1 VDTPYGPGVVRKIN
15 VRSATP
21 YQVQMSKFP
30 AVAFLGSTAVS
41 AAKVQRQSDSLQART
56 NQLSA
61 HASVGSAVSTP
72 FGPGVVRKIEAA
84 SSTPFSVKLKNF
96 PGTASLA
103 AESVTAVPAR
113 VSAARVQARTNLLST
128 YASVGTLV
136 ETSFGRARVYAI
148 DGAALVPYHVRFLS
162 HPGVAALRAE
172 NFRPVP
178 TRLAA
183 DKVQARV
190 NALAALASV
199 GSVVETMYGRGTVA
213 GIDGASLVPFRVRM
227 LRFPAIAYLSA
238 EHIKVYVPPPLAGA
252 ARAAEEQR
260 LAHVAVVGDTVATQF
275 GQGTVVAVH
284 LDAACPFQ
292 VRMKVFPATA
302 YVRAEGVKALDRE
315 RSSSLKSPPG
325 SPSNRSFKAPRPP
338 APTKPA
344 SKE

>member
-1 VDTPYGPGVVRKIN
+1 MDTPYGPGVVRKIN

-30 AVAFLGSTAVS
+30 AVAYLGSAAVS

-61 HASVGSAVSTP
+61 H
-72 FGPGVVRKIEAA
+72 
-84 SSTPFSVKLKNF
+84 
-96 PGTASLA
+96 
-103 AESVTAVPAR
+103 
-113 VSAARVQARTNLLST
+113 
-128 YASVGTLV
+128 ASVGTLV

-148 DGAALVPYHVRFLS
+148 DGAALVPYHVRFLT

-172 NFRPVP
+172 NLRPVP

-199 GSVVETMYGRGTVA
+199 GSVVETTYGRGTVV

-227 LRFPAIAYLSA
+227 LRFPATAYLGA
-238 EHIKVYVPPPLAGA
+238 EHLKVYVPPPLAGA

-260 LAHVAVVGDTVATQF
+260 LAHVGVVGDTVATQF

-302 YVRAEGVKALDRE
+302 YLRAEGVKALDRE

-325 SPSNRSFKAPRPP
+325 SPSSRSFKAPRPP